1 MRTAS
6 LSTLTYDLEGH
17 VRLRLH
23 GTTAGETRRRVNR
36 VATLDGGA
44 VNNDMGYSASDLT
57 LDLRWPATDPAT
69 DAAVQRL
76 VQLYARLV
84 VAVPGAVYLT
94 APESYTPGAT
104 ESRLR
109 LLVLGDLTA

>member
-1 MRTAS
+1 MRTAN
-6 LSTLTYDLEGH
+6 LSALTYDPQGH

-36 VATLDGGA
+36 VKTLDGSA
-44 VNNDMGYSASDLT
+44 VTNDMGYSAADRT
-57 LDLRWPATDPAT
+57 LDLRWPAAGAT
-69 DAAVQRL
+69 DAAVDRM
-76 VQLYARLV
+76 VQLYTRLL
-84 VAVPGAVYLT
+84 VAVPGAVYLV

-109 LLVLGDLTA
+109 LLVLEDLTA